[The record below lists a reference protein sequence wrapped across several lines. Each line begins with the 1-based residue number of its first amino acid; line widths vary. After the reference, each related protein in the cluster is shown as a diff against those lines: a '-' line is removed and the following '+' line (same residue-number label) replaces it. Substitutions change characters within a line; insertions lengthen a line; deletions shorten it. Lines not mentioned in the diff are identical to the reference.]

1 MSSIADFAPEFQ
13 KRMSG
18 FVQFFKWNSLRK
30 NTMIPVI
37 AYDDDIKTLK
47 QPENTSVRYIRLIF
61 VLLIVLVSARIS
73 AAENDFRIYPYL
85 QNPSQDAMTVIWFSV
100 TNTPGSFKYFEKNTN
115 TETALSSNPELASA
129 LIYPAWENDTFFD
142 GKAPAPPY
150 RHRVRLTGL
159 KSNTMYLYSVEQ
171 NGTQFSSSF
180 KTAPDKSSPIR
191 LIVYSDSETEPE
203 STGKHTLWT
212 DPEGKNT
219 NRTYLID
226 QTLGY
231 TNNLELLHHRQPDII
246 AIAGDL
252 VESGGEQRD
261 WDEFWH
267 HITGSDGEKS
277 LAGRVPFIAAP
288 GNHEYYE
295 GPSLGRYNPPGSEQA
310 IGKYLEYF
318 EFPANNAPDE
328 KQEDRYYRLDYGP
341 VTLISLDVANNSP
354 HRSGH
359 DTNFFLLGE
368 NDPNGGG
375 APAFS
380 PDSHQYLW
388 LETQLRDAQAG
399 SRFTF
404 VMFHH
409 IPYSVGPHG
418 WPAGEGDGHDTQSG
432 VPVRTLVPLLIR
444 YGVDAIF
451 AGHDEMMERSEISGM
466 EMLADGSE
474 KEHILHI
481 YDVGTGGDGLRGP
494 QNGLDNPYQK
504 FLAHTDSPEI
514 SEDGRLIDG
523 GKHYGHIEVDVL
535 ELSDGLWQAVFKPV
549 YVFPLFDDNGVFQ
562 GYERRLYDDVV
573 TLTDKYA
580 GVHVSGDSSLPG
592 NFGLEIPFPN
602 PFNSTVLLRY
612 TLPEA
617 SSIILAVYDFLGRK
631 VRRLREDSQPPG
643 YYSVEWDGRDEAG
656 TPVGSG
662 IYLIKLQ
669 AGSFSDSVKVT
680 LVK

>member
-1 MSSIADFAPEFQ
+1 MFRVIEYDDATKLLTQ
-13 KRMSG
+13 
-18 FVQFFKWNSLRK
+18 
-30 NTMIPVI
+30 PVI
-37 AYDDDIKTLK
+37 
-47 QPENTSVRYIRLIF
+47 NSVWCRRIIF
-61 VLLIVLVSARIS
+61 VLVTFVSTIRVS

-85 QNPSQDAMTVIWFSV
+85 QNPSQDAMTVIWFSE
-100 TNTPGSFKYFEKNTN
+100 TNTPGSIKYFEKNTN

-129 LIYPAWENDTFFD
+129 LVYPAWENDTFFD

-159 KSNTMYLYSVEQ
+159 KPNTLYSYSVEQ
-171 NGTQFSSSF
+171 NGASFSSSF

-203 STGKHTLWT
+203 STGKHTSWT

-219 NRTYLID
+219 SRTYPID

-231 TNNLELLHHRQPDII
+231 ANNLEVIHDRQPDII

-261 WDEFWH
+261 WDEFWK
-267 HITGSDGEKS
+267 HITGSNGEKS
-277 LAGRVPFIAAP
+277 LAGQVPFIAAP

-295 GPSLGRYNPPGSEQA
+295 GPSLGRYNQPGSEQA
-310 IGKYLEYF
+310 IGKYLSYF

-354 HRSGH
+354 HHSGH

-368 NDPNGGG
+368 NDPNGGS

-388 LETQLRDAQAG
+388 LETQLREAQSG

-409 IPYSVGPHG
+409 IPYSSGPHG
-418 WPAGEGDGHDTQSG
+418 WPAGEGDGYDTQSG

-466 EMLADGSE
+466 ELVTDGSE
-474 KEHILHI
+474 KEHTLHI
-481 YDVGTGGDGLRGP
+481 YDVGIGGDGLRGS
-494 QNGLDNPYQK
+494 QDGLDNPYQK
-504 FLAHTDSPEI
+504 YLAHTDSPEI
-514 SEDGRLIDG
+514 REEGKLIDG
-523 GKHYGHIEVDVL
+523 GKHYGHLEVDVL
-535 ELSDGLWQAVFKPV
+535 ELSDGRWQAVCKPV
-549 YVFPLFDDNGVFQ
+549 YVFPLFDDNGVYK
-562 GYERRLYDDVV
+562 GYERRVYDDIV
-573 TLTDKYA
+573 TLTDNFA
-580 GVHVSGDSSLPG
+580 GNHVSDDSSLPV
-592 NFGLEIPFPN
+592 NFRLETPFPN

-612 TLPEA
+612 TLPKA
-617 SSIILAVYDFLGRK
+617 SNIILAVYDFLGRK
-631 VRRLREDSQPPG
+631 VRRLREDTQPAG

-656 TPVGSG
+656 SPVGSG
-662 IYLIKLQ
+662 IYLVKLQ